1 MDGALNNKGARVR
14 VVLTT
19 PYGSIIEQSY
29 TLGFQATNN
38 EAEYESVI
46 MSLKMTTALG
56 IAALEVQRD
65 SLLIVSQINR
75 EYTVED
81 NRMAAYLKIVMT

>member
-1 MDGALNNKGARVR
+1 
-14 VVLTT
+14 
-19 PYGSIIEQSY
+19 
-29 TLGFQATNN
+29 
-38 EAEYESVI
+38 